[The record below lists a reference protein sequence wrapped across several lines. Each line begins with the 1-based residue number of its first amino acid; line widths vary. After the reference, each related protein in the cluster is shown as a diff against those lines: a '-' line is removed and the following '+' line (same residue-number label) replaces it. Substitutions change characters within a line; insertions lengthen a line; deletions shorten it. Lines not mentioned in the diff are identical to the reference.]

1 MTDQPDSFAGIQSI
15 IDAIPNAI
23 FAKNRS
29 HRIVLL
35 NASACAF
42 FGYSRETLL
51 NRPDTE
57 LFPAE
62 QIRIFHAADDLVFE
76 TGMESENEE
85 QVTDGS
91 GRTRQVLTRKRLAY
105 LDGEQYLVASVTDVT
120 AFREA
125 EARNRY
131 MAFHDPLT
139 GLPNRRFFEEKL
151 VTCLQHVT
159 RDEQLAILVLDLDGF
174 KHVNDNYG
182 HTAGDRRRSMA
193 RSLVPASF
201 QKRSPEY

>member
-1 MTDQPDSFAGIQSI
+1 MVSQTSNWTRCSSNRKNEVMTDNLGSFAGIQSI
-15 IDAIPNAI
+15 IDAIPNVI
-23 FAKNRS
+23 FAKDRS
-29 HRIVLL
+29 HKIVLV

-62 QIRIFHAADDLVFE
+62 QIRSFHAADDLVFE
-76 TGMESENEE
+76 TGKESENEE

-91 GRTRQVLTRKRLAY
+91 GRIRQVLTRKRLAY
-105 LDGEQYLVASVTDVT
+105 LDGTQYLVASLTDVT

-131 MAFHDPLT
+131 MAFCWAIVESCFGGKREPS
-139 GLPNRRFFEEKL
+139 FVF
-151 VTCLQHVT
+151 
-159 RDEQLAILVLDLDGF
+159 LA
-174 KHVNDNYG
+174 
-182 HTAGDRRRSMA
+182 
-193 RSLVPASF
+193 
-201 QKRSPEY
+201 